1 MQVLLDKDFRL
12 SGRDTQTNIKL
23 NFTIEEAFN
32 FLQINFTYSPG
43 QSSDQVAQDQ
53 VKEAILK
60 YSLTQGARD
69 RTRLEDFL
77 PVDNFITLSLA
88 KDGHYLG
95 GYHNKSKDQ
104 KILISR
110 EDASLGFW
118 PVDHLSGQWEAQL
131 NCHCIASKALSA
143 SLRIEGHHEA

>member
-12 SGRDTQTNIKL
+12 SGGDTQTNIKL

-53 VKEAILK
+53 VKEAIQK

-69 RTRLEDFL
+69 QAKVEDFL

-95 GYHNKSKDQ
+95 SYHNKSKIQ
-104 KILISR
+104 EILLSR

-118 PVDHLSGQWEAQL
+118 PVDHLSGQWEVQL
-131 NCHCIASKALSA
+131 NCHCIASNALSA